1 MKNSGT
7 LKHLRNLK
15 PRSVTHRASRVSD
28 LAWSTDSRFVAIA
41 GSTKDQQEVVYRIIK
56 RQESFQSLRVIV
68 YDLTT
73 QKIHTQITKSACIE
87 NTVICFSW
95 NSYKLAVGDESG
107 RLEVFVSLCK
117 FNLFSV
123 LSRI

>member
-56 RQESFQSLRVIV
+56 RR
-68 YDLTT
+68 
-73 QKIHTQITKSACIE
+73 
-87 NTVICFSW
+87 
-95 NSYKLAVGDESG
+95 
-107 RLEVFVSLCK
+107 
-117 FNLFSV
+117 V
-123 LSRI
+123 LSVSESNCLRPHHSEDSHPNY